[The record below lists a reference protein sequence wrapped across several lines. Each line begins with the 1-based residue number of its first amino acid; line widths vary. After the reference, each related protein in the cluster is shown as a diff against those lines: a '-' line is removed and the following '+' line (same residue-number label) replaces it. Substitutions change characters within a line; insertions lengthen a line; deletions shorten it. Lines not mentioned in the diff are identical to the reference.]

1 MKRANRPIPPLV
13 ALSICLDIL
22 QGLDYLHLHDTFHS
36 DLSSPN
42 VIIGHNGKVFITDFG
57 LAVTDD
63 VDNVKGPM
71 VGTPGYFSPE
81 HTSNDPLVA
90 ASDIYCV
97 GLLLYEMLLGKK
109 AAGASK
115 SRTESTSN
123 MKKIDFS
130 DFGHSLMGP
139 QAQIKKIIK
148 KSLRYNQMFRYKS
161 AEEMIVDIY
170 KVLVKNNINY
180 TRYAVL
186 QFMVDRQMTTYPI
199 KENAK
204 QNIYKISL

>member
-1 MKRANRPIPPLV
+1 M
-13 ALSICLDIL
+13 
-22 QGLDYLHLHDTFHS
+22 
-36 DLSSPN
+36 
-42 VIIGHNGKVFITDFG
+42 IIGHNGKVFITDFG

-130 DFGHSLMGP
+130 DFGHTLMGP

-170 KVLVKNNINY
+170 KVLVKNNINILDMLFY
-180 TRYAVL
+180 
-186 QFMVDRQMTTYPI
+186 
-199 KENAK
+199 
-204 QNIYKISL
+204 SLW

>member
-1 MKRANRPIPPLV
+1 
-13 ALSICLDIL
+13 
-22 QGLDYLHLHDTFHS
+22 
-36 DLSSPN
+36 
-42 VIIGHNGKVFITDFG
+42 
-57 LAVTDD
+57 
-63 VDNVKGPM
+63 
-71 VGTPGYFSPE
+71 
-81 HTSNDPLVA
+81 
-90 ASDIYCV
+90 
-97 GLLLYEMLLGKK
+97 
-109 AAGASK
+109 
-115 SRTESTSN
+115 

-130 DFGHSLMGP
+130 DFGHTLMGP
-139 QAQIKKIIK
+139 QAQIKKKIIK